1 MKWKRSKKANDTYR
15 KSGEETNKG
24 SAGVPEN
31 SMAPNDDMY
40 DLDPESEDI
49 DIDDVDDDDEE
60 HPEAKDMTLSA
71 KLQSHDSFQMANP
84 SFTINSLNIRQS
96 QDVS

>member
-31 SMAPNDDMY
+31 SKAPNDDMY

-49 DIDDVDDDDEE
+49 DIDDVDDDDE